1 MIGNPDFRGQG
12 YGREAIQEV
21 LNYLFMSLKL
31 QAIFLGVD
39 LKNDNAISIYR
50 NLGFSEYSSDKN
62 RMVMVKRVSADFK

>member
-21 LNYLFMSLKL
+21 LNYLFMSLQL

-39 LKNDNAISIYR
+39 LKNVHAISLYR
-50 NLGFSEYSSDKN
+50 NLGFSEYSRDKN